1 MDKELKNELL
11 EIAKADGL
19 DIAEETLVALT
30 RVVFK
35 IIKVAVPKVSKGLG
49 SIIVPLVDAV
59 EPKVLALIDK
69 IDGEDDAGY

>member
-1 MDKELKNELL
+1 MDKELKKELL
-11 EIAKADGL
+11 EIAKSEGL

-35 IIKVAVPKVSKGLG
+35 IIKTAVPKVSFGLG
-49 SIIVPLVDAV
+49 SIIVPLVDTI

-69 IDGEDDAGY
+69 LDGEDDPEY